1 MKPCYKIGQRVKVI
15 PYYSEQHKNI
25 PNNTYEVGDTGVIE
39 VVDEHASA
47 KWDYY
52 VYGIRFDRT
61 ERVNYALESMIIPE
75 DFEYTTDNFT
85 TNPDIKRVIGKS
97 ATTLLCVTEENE
109 RDYVFELQF
118 LDY

>member
-25 PNNTYEVGDTGVIE
+25 PSNTYDVGDTGVIE
-39 VVDEHASA
+39 VVDEHTSA

-61 ERVNYALESMIIPE
+61 GQVRYALESMIIPE
-75 DFEYTTDNFT
+75 DFDLYNRKLH
-85 TNPDIKRVIGKS
+85 NQ
-97 ATTLLCVTEENE
+97 L
-109 RDYVFELQF
+109 
-118 LDY
+118 

>member
-1 MKPCYKIGQRVKVI
+1 MKPCYKIGQRVKII

-25 PNNTYEVGDTGVIE
+25 PSNTYYVGDTGVIE
-39 VVDEHASA
+39 VVDEHASS

-61 ERVNYALESMIIPE
+61 ERVNYAFESMIIPE

-85 TNPDIKRVIGKS
+85 TNSNVKRVIGKS

-109 RDYVFELQF
+109 RDHVFELQF
-118 LDY
+118 INY

>member
-1 MKPCYKIGQRVKVI
+1 MEPCYKIGQKVKVI

-25 PNNTYEVGDTGVIE
+25 PSNTYDVGDTGVIE
-39 VVDEHASA
+39 VVDEYASS

-75 DFEYTTDNFT
+75 DFEYTTEDFT
-85 TNPDIKRVIGKS
+85 THPDVKRVIGKS
-97 ATTLLCVTEENE
+97 VTTLLCVTEENE

-118 LDY
+118 LNY